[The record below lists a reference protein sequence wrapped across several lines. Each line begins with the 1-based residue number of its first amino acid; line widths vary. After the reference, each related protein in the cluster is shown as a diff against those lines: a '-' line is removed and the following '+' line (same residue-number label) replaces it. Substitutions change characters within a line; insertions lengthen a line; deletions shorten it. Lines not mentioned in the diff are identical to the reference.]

1 VAGLFMGTLADRY
14 NRTRIIGIGVVV
26 WSVFTAASGMAKNF
40 IQLAIPRLFIGV
52 GESAMTPTALS
63 ILSDRYEQKKSAT
76 AVGIYYMGVPV
87 GVGVSLI
94 IAGYLGPAIG
104 WRGCF
109 YLLGFIGVFLGL
121 MMLLVRDT
129 PRKKVPVKTESKSFI
144 QTMRLLFGAL
154 TKSKSLIFTII
165 AGTLYHMALGSA
177 SAFEQVWAVEEKGL
191 DKAMFAQASG
201 WIFAI
206 FGVLGAIFGGT
217 MSDWT
222 LKKFNLPRT
231 WFLLLITLLFTPL
244 AFTRY
249 YDPESILFWIGI
261 CASAFSLGCFYGP
274 VFAVIQELVSSNLR
288 ATIVAFNLLCV
299 NLLGFVPGSLISGIL
314 MDNMLESVN
323 SHPFAVAMHAQG
335 TVLVYSNVLVGFAIM
350 FLIMGTILY
359 YLAGKYYESDRK
371 KLSEIYG

>member
-1 VAGLFMGTLADRY
+1 MGTLADRY
-14 NRTRIIGIGVVV
+14 NRTRIIGVGVVV

-121 MMLLVRDT
+121 MMLLVKDT

-274 VFAVIQELVSSNLR
+274 VFAVIQELVSSNLK

-359 YLAGKYYESDRK
+359 YLAGKYYESDRE
-371 KLSEIYG
+371 KLNEIYG